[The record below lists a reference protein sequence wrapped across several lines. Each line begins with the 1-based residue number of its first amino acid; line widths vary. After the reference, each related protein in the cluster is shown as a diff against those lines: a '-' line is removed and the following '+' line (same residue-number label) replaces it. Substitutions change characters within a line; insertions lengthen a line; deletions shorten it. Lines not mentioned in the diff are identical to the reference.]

1 MSQIKIETLT
11 PVHIG
16 NGNFLRN
23 KADFTVFREDGNSVI
38 GIVDPRKILN
48 IIGEEHL
55 EDWILSI
62 ENPEDDIQSFV
73 RRNSIDKTV
82 MPRAYSR
89 RIITNFTENIRDA
102 DTLKE
107 CMHDGRGLPYIPGS
121 SIKGAIRTAI
131 VSSLAKGKDSADLER
146 RIKRGKNGQI
156 DKRFAAQQI
165 ENDFFGDDP
174 KNDIFRFL
182 QVGDAYFERGREI
195 AIRMVNLNITESENL
210 IDKKKSQVIET
221 IKEGYSSVFQ
231 MKIATEYY
239 WKVKEQC
246 ALKDLP
252 EGMKS
257 ISSLFDQ
264 INKCSK
270 GLVLD
275 EIDYWEQVAGQY
287 EGADGYIQNMRD
299 ILKKINDCK
308 EGKECV
314 LRIGHGS
321 GWRFITGAWSEDFD
335 NFYSKIVPVA
345 RFHDERYKD
354 YDFPK
359 SRRIRENKS
368 KPIGF
373 VKLSISEK

>member
-1 MSQIKIETLT
+1 MMSQIKIETLT

-62 ENPEDDIQSFV
+62 ENPEDDIQSFI

-165 ENDFFGDDP
+165 ENDFFGNQQIEKDDP
-174 KNDIFRFL
+174 KKDIFRFL
-182 QVGDAYFERGREI
+182 QMGDDHGKREPY
-195 AIRMVNLNITESENL
+195 R
-210 IDKKKSQVIET
+210 
-221 IKEGYSSVFQ
+221 
-231 MKIATEYY
+231 
-239 WKVKEQC
+239 
-246 ALKDLP
+246 
-252 EGMKS
+252 
-257 ISSLFDQ
+257 
-264 INKCSK
+264 
-270 GLVLD
+270 
-275 EIDYWEQVAGQY
+275 
-287 EGADGYIQNMRD
+287 
-299 ILKKINDCK
+299 
-308 EGKECV
+308 
-314 LRIGHGS
+314 
-321 GWRFITGAWSEDFD
+321 
-335 NFYSKIVPVA
+335 
-345 RFHDERYKD
+345 
-354 YDFPK
+354 
-359 SRRIRENKS
+359 
-368 KPIGF
+368 
-373 VKLSISEK
+373 